1 MMTAILHFCT
11 NDYRFLQ
18 RQIDEL
24 SLVCNQVII
33 PICDHFFNGEK
44 ENRELLS
51 HAFQTFPKV
60 QFLLFQYD
68 AKRLYSPLLN
78 RKPEDE
84 DWATLWHSTSRYI
97 GYLFSP
103 PRAKYLLFIDADEII
118 EAKRF
123 KSWLAKTPLKEN
135 AYWFS
140 SYCYTR
146 SAHLRTQTL
155 QNTALLV
162 KRSALSP
169 LQVFNSSER
178 FGIFSTLEA
187 PKQVEVFG
195 LDKKPMIHHYSW
207 VRTEEEIRQK
217 AKTWGKRGQK
227 DWIQWMLSELD
238 NQRVTKSVPYFDPL
252 KSKLPVARSKR
263 LSYPNVLKITPQ
275 LTQKREVHALL

>member
-155 QNTALLV
+155 QNKTLELSQRPEDHTAAYTK
-162 KRSALSP
+162 KRSSCLALIP
-169 LQVFNSSER
+169 TRILPR
-178 FGIFSTLEA
+178 RA
-187 PKQVEVFG
+187 Y
-195 LDKKPMIHHYSW
+195 IHIS
-207 VRTEEEIRQK
+207 QK
-217 AKTWGKRGQK
+217 
-227 DWIQWMLSELD
+227 S
-238 NQRVTKSVPYFDPL
+238 
-252 KSKLPVARSKR
+252 
-263 LSYPNVLKITPQ
+263 
-275 LTQKREVHALL
+275 